1 MAGRSAVD
9 LQNPWWE
16 KSTAPNMKTIE
27 SVEHLITELVRCC
40 RGVTPYT
47 AMTTLCACALWHCHP
62 SLLRSDRCHVW
73 RNPPETCYSHF
84 SNCFCRT
91 LQSQARDKLVV
102 VDFYA
107 RWYETPLSCRH
118 LFMPPSP
125 LPLTLHACCSSIQ
138 LCRTMHRCSLPASED
153 GWFHFRRCGS
163 CKALY
168 PKLCKLAEANPECI
182 VLKVDFDDNKK
193 L

>member
-1 MAGRSAVD
+1 M
-9 LQNPWWE
+9 
-16 KSTAPNMKTIE
+16 
-27 SVEHLITELVRCC
+27 
-40 RGVTPYT
+40 TPST
-47 AMTTLCACALWHCHP
+47 AMTTTRLCACALCHCHP
-62 SLLRSDRCHVW
+62 SLLRHSCLTGV
-73 RNPPETCYSHF
+73 TCGGTH
-84 SNCFCRT
+84 RT
-91 LQSQARDKLVV
+91 FVIATFQSRILQSQARDKLVV

-107 RWYETPLSCRH
+107 RWYETSLSCRH
-118 LFMPPSP
+118 LFMPLSP

-138 LCRTMHRCSLPASED
+138 LCRTMHRCSLPCSED
-153 GWFHFRRCGS
+153 RWFHFRRCGS